1 MRALLIPLAAP
12 LAALLATC
20 ACGCSAH
27 HDEHAHDDEHGDEH
41 GERASSVTLSASALA
56 RADIRVDEA
65 ASGPFAGAIEVPAEV
80 ELDPDRVVH
89 VASLVSGRVEEVRAT
104 VGQRVSEGDVLAVLR
119 SAQLGDAR
127 AALAEARAE
136 LAVAEAAQ
144 ARQRELADAGIGAR
158 RALVEAEGALRTAR
172 ARVAGLRDRAGVY
185 GRGGAGAVTY
195 LRSSIAGEVV
205 ERHAT
210 VGEVVDAN
218 ATLFVVA
225 DASVVWIAG
234 RASPED
240 AGALAVGAAAQLT
253 VRGLPERAWSGA
265 LAWVAPVLDEHTRT
279 LPIRVVL
286 ANDEDGAL
294 RPGLF
299 GTLRVARPGSAPS
312 ITVAADAVQR
322 LDERTIVFVPGE
334 LVPGAAA
341 PGAGEATF
349 HVRDVTVGRTAAG
362 RAEIVDGLEAGER
375 YVAGGAFVL
384 KSRLLRD
391 ELEGHEH

>member
-1 MRALLIPLAAP
+1 MRALLLLVPAC
-12 LAALLATC
+12 ALLGSC
-20 ACGCSAH
+20 AGGHAAH
-27 HDEHAHDDEHGDEH
+27 EDEHADEHEDEH
-41 GERASSVTLSASALA
+41 AGRASSVTLTESALA
-56 RADIRVDEA
+56 RADVRVDEA
-65 ASGPFAGAIEVPAEV
+65 ASGPFAGAIEIPAEV

-89 VASLVSGRVEEVRAT
+89 VASLVSGRVEEVRVT
-104 VGQRVSEGDVLAVLR
+104 VGQRVSEGEVLAVLR
-119 SAQLGDAR
+119 SAALGDAR

-136 LAVAEAAQ
+136 LAVAEAAH

-172 ARVAGLRDRAGVY
+172 ARVAGLRDRTGVY

-195 LRSSIAGEVV
+195 LRSSIAGQVV

-210 VGEVVDAN
+210 VGEVAAAD

-240 AGALAVGAAAQLT
+240 GGALAPGAAAQLT

-265 LAWVAPVLDEHTRT
+265 LAWVAPVLDEDTRT
-279 LPIRVVL
+279 LPVRMVL

-312 ITVAADAVQR
+312 VTVAADAVQR
-322 LDERTIVFVPGE
+322 LDERTVVFVPG
-334 LVPGAAA
+334 AATA
-341 PGAGEATF
+341 GAGEATF
-349 HVRDVTVGRTAAG
+349 DVRDVTVGRTAGG
-362 RAEIVDGLEAGER
+362 RTEIVDGLEAGER
-375 YVAGGAFVL
+375 YVARGAFVL
-384 KSRLLRD
+384 KSRLVRD